1 MDYHGNGPFSSAIHQ
16 NTTSPSIN
24 NATVE
29 NIYYGNN
36 SSPVTVHQNTT
47 SLPNNNAMMEN
58 VHRNYN
64 RSSNIGLLAI
74 NGTHYHNLFKL
85 KTLNMNSRNLTASP
99 HPHTPKKEVKSKDN
113 HQEIQKDLSTK
124 SEIYKMHTNGLM
136 LLHPQHSSN
145 GNSAKKSQLATSS
158 DDNAVNY
165 HIWKKSDKST
175 NQSSLIAE
183 NEHFLET
190 KLGNLPQIQE
200 GKRNTIIDAEN
211 HNDIDI
217 EKKDEIEIKCTENIS
232 KCPRLYKSTERDINS
247 RKKTLLPTTKRNKI
261 NRSLMRFS
269 RSSDDPLFDD
279 DQPEQILRQYTEK
292 RRLERL
298 KTRYGDADSRGI
310 PDIPAIKPIPNIR
323 NRFETIEP
331 LEHVPRFSDFGPA
344 LDNMPRFGVPELS
357 LDLVPRFPA
366 PKLDEFEQIPGI
378 PHIRPL
384 SRGDEVTGDKRGYP
398 AKTDDEFYDQ
408 ELDEDVEHGSPITSP
423 TSIPFLTNIPD
434 IPDIQDIPTISP
446 AAAVRKSSGGVNGKT
461 PVIDTV
467 NTKEGQETRVS
478 A

>member
-1 MDYHGNGPFSSAIHQ
+1 MSRNS
-16 NTTSPSIN
+16 TTSSHN
-24 NATVE
+24 TATKKVE
-29 NIYYGNN
+29 LKD
-36 SSPVTVHQNTT
+36 VHN
-47 SLPNNNAMMEN
+47 
-58 VHRNYN
+58 
-64 RSSNIGLLAI
+64 GLQ
-74 NGTHYHNLFKL
+74 
-85 KTLNMNSRNLTASP
+85 
-99 HPHTPKKEVKSKDN
+99 D
-113 HQEIQKDLSTK
+113 IQKDLSTK

-145 GNSAKKSQLATSS
+145 GKSAKKSKLATNNEE
-158 DDNAVNY
+158 NAVNY
-165 HIWKKSDKST
+165 HIWKKTDNSI
-175 NQSSLIAE
+175 NQSSPIAE

-200 GKRNTIIDAEN
+200 GKRNTIIIGEN
-211 HNDIDI
+211 TDDSKQKIVDGKN
-217 EKKDEIEIKCTENIS
+217 KIS
-232 KCPRLYKSTERDINS
+232 KTCTKCSFPSKHSEYNSVKSFSERTMLSTRQTVKNN
-247 RKKTLLPTTKRNKI
+247 KRNRSYYLT
-261 NRSLMRFS
+261 RSL

-292 RRLERL
+292 RRLEKL
-298 KTRYGDADSRGI
+298 KTRFGETDTRGI
-310 PDIPAIKPIPNIR
+310 PEIPAIKAIPNIR
-323 NRFETIEP
+323 DRFETIEP

-344 LDNMPRFGVPELS
+344 LDNVPRFGVPELM
-357 LDLVPRFPA
+357 LDHAPRFPA

-398 AKTDDEFYDQ
+398 TKTDDEFYDQ

-434 IPDIQDIPTISP
+434 IQDIQDIPTISP
-446 AAAVRKSSGGVNGKT
+446 AAAARKSSDGVNGKA